1 MRGSWSDG
9 NVRAG
14 VRTQQLPLHCTFMST
29 SIGRAILKLTQKSI
43 FLFWLPLAV
52 TWLMMSVEGP
62 FLAAII
68 ARLADPKFNL
78 AAYGVAFA
86 FALLVEA
93 PVIMIMSASTALA
106 DCATSFRRL
115 RNFTYA
121 LNASVT
127 VAMLLMLTPPVFG
140 FVMRGVL
147 GLPDQV
153 TELTYVSLWLFLPW
167 PGAIGYRRFYQGLL
181 IRDGRTR
188 LVAYGT
194 VVRLTSMATT
204 GLLLYATVAPAGAY
218 VGAAALSVG
227 VSLEAVASRLMARGS
242 VRRILLTDP
251 ADRGEKRLSYQGIAK
266 FYYPLALT
274 SLIGLAM
281 QPMLTFL
288 MGRAPSPIESLAV
301 FPVVHAVSFIFR
313 AMGLSYQEVS
323 IALMGPRYE
332 HARELYRFA
341 WTLGIASSA
350 GLALVA
356 LTPVAVFWFVTA
368 SGLSPELA
376 SFAILPTVILVPIP
390 LLAVILSY
398 QRGILVNAH
407 VTRPITWATVIEVTV
422 VAVGFPV
429 LAWGFG
435 MVGVTAA
442 VLAFLVGRVAAN
454 LFLIGPCAKVVSW
467 SRVTDPATA
476 RPEPAVEQRNHE
488 PATT

>member
-1 MRGSWSDG
+1 
-9 NVRAG
+9 
-14 VRTQQLPLHCTFMST
+14 
-29 SIGRAILKLTQKSI
+29 
-43 FLFWLPLAV
+43 
-52 TWLMMSVEGP
+52 
-62 FLAAII
+62 
-68 ARLADPKFNL
+68 
-78 AAYGVAFA
+78 
-86 FALLVEA
+86 
-93 PVIMIMSASTALA
+93 
-106 DCATSFRRL
+106 
-115 RNFTYA
+115 
-121 LNASVT
+121 
-127 VAMLLMLTPPVFG
+127 
-140 FVMRGVL
+140 
-147 GLPDQV
+147 
-153 TELTYVSLWLFLPW
+153 
-167 PGAIGYRRFYQGLL
+167 L
-181 IRDGRTR
+181 IRDGQTR

-204 GLLLYATVAPAGAY
+204 GLLLYTTVTPAGAY

-242 VRRILLTDP
+242 VRRILLTEP
-251 ADRGEKRLSYQGIAK
+251 ADGGVKRLSYQGIAR

-323 IALMGPRYE
+323 IALM
-332 HARELYRFA
+332 
-341 WTLGIASSA
+341 TLGIASSA
-350 GLALVA
+350 GLAMVA

-435 MVGVTAA
+435 IVGVTAA
-442 VLAFLVGRVAAN
+442 VLAFLVGRFAAN
-454 LFLIGPCAKVVSW
+454 VFLIGPCAKVVSW
-467 SRVTDPATA
+467 SRVTNPATA
-476 RPEPAVEQRNHE
+476 RPDPVVEQRDRE
-488 PATT
+488 PVTT